1 VTERRHFSS
10 GSPFEPRIGFARA
23 TRVGDRVYVSG
34 TGPIWEDGSFDQD
47 AGAQA
52 RRCCEIIG
60 AALEGLGA
68 TKDDVVRTRIYLTD
82 PDDIDAVGPV
92 HGEFFGGAARPA
104 ATAVVVAALLD
115 PRWKVE
121 IEADALVGSGDTSA

>member
-1 VTERRHFSS
+1 VTERRHFNS

-23 TRVGDRVYVSG
+23 NRVGDRVYVSG
-34 TGPIWEDGSFDQD
+34 TGPIWDDGSFDHD
-47 AGAQA
+47 VDAQA

-68 TKDDVVRTRIYLTD
+68 TTDDVVRTRIYLTD
-82 PDDIDAVGPV
+82 PDDIGAVGPV
-92 HGEFFGGAARPA
+92 HAEFFGTAAPA

-121 IEADALVGSGDTSA
+121 IEADAVVGGGDKSA

>member
-10 GSPFEPRIGFARA
+10 GSPFELRIGFARA
-23 TRVGDRVYVSG
+23 TRVGDRIYVSG
-34 TGPIWEDGSFDQD
+34 TGPIWDDGSFDDD

-52 RRCCEIIG
+52 RRCCEIVV
-60 AALEGLGA
+60 AALKDLGGSA
-68 TKDDVVRTRIYLTD
+68 EEVVRTRIYLTD
-82 PDDIDAVGPV
+82 PSDIDAVGPV
-92 HGEFFGGAARPA
+92 HAEFFGAARPA

-121 IEADALVGSGDTSA
+121 IEADAVVGD